1 MPTLR
6 LATFNAENL
15 FARYRF
21 KDSFQPTA
29 DDGFTINDLAFRIYD
44 DESKKITA
52 KAIREVNADVIC
64 LQEVESL
71 PVLDRFNSYY
81 LGGMKYAYR
90 ALIDSFDPRAIDVAV
105 LSRYPIS
112 ALRSHREE
120 RNTSNTAF
128 LFSRDCLEVDVQIG
142 GKTLTLYLNHFKS
155 MMGGRDETRARRVT
169 QAERVAAIVDA
180 RWKKSGYKGN
190 FVVLGD
196 FNDYPQDNT
205 SLSSLLDH
213 KGLNNVLT
221 RLPKAEQWTHYYAG
235 GNSYSQLDYL
245 LLSKG
250 LAQANAA
257 QPGVMR
263 AGLPWRAQQVTAQ
276 RLDGVGDNEP
286 KASDHA
292 ALFMDI
298 TLV

>member
-21 KDSFQPTA
+21 KDSFQPTT

>member
-1 MPTLR
+1 MTTLR
-6 LATFNAENL
+6 IATFNVENL

-21 KDSFQPTA
+21 KEGFQPTA
-29 DDGFTINDLAFRIYD
+29 DDGFTINDTAFRIHN

-52 KAIREVNADVIC
+52 KAIREVNADVLC

-71 PVLDRFNSYY
+71 PVLDRFNSFY

-90 ALIDSFDPRAIDVAV
+90 AVIDSFDPRAIDVAV

-120 RNTSNTAF
+120 RNKANTAF
-128 LFSRDCLEVDVQIG
+128 LFSRDCLEVDILID

-155 MMGGRDETRARRVT
+155 MMGGRDETRARRVA

-180 RWKKSGYKGN
+180 RWEKSGYKGN
-190 FVVLGD
+190 FIVLGD
-196 FNDYPQDNT
+196 FNDYPQDQT
-205 SLSSLLDH
+205 SLSALLDH
-213 KGLNNVLT
+213 KGLANVLT

-245 LLSKG
+245 LLSAG
-250 LAQANAA
+250 LAKANAGSPA
-257 QPGVMR
+257 VMR
-263 AGLPWRAQQVTAQ
+263 LGLPWRAQKVTAK

-298 TLV
+298 ALI